1 MEISVQRLG
10 RRTGNFAEM
19 LLCCPVYLLSF
30 FLLSWPAV
38 KEKYF
43 DFSESHLPET
53 FCFGHLLVATIP
65 VPFLSV
71 FPI

>member
-1 MEISVQRLG
+1 METSVQRLG
-10 RRTGNFAEM
+10 RRTGNFAEI
-19 LLCCPVYLLSF
+19 LLCCPVYLLSL

-43 DFSESHLPET
+43 DSCESYLPET
-53 FCFGHLLVATIP
+53 FCFGHLLVATIL
-65 VPFLSV
+65 VPLLSV